1 MLRSTYQQGA
11 AMNLNSVMI
20 GSEDAK
26 RLADYYT
33 KLFGEPDWS
42 EQGFTGWQ
50 LGAGSLTVGPHDEV
64 KGSNPDPGRIICNI
78 ETADVQGE
86 FERVEKAGAIVVREP
101 YEPRP
106 GGGMWIATLAD
117 LDNNYFQLMSPMG
130 PSAD

>member
-1 MLRSTYQQGA
+1 
-11 AMNLNSVMI
+11 MNLNSVMI

-78 ETADVQGE
+78 ETADVNRTSRARG
-86 FERVEKAGAIVVREP
+86 KACGSR
-101 YEPRP
+101 R
-106 GGGMWIATLAD
+106 
-117 LDNNYFQLMSPMG
+117 SPI
-130 PSAD
+130 STTTTSS

>member
-1 MLRSTYQQGA
+1 
-11 AMNLNSVMI
+11 MNLNSVMI

-33 KLFGEPDWS
+33 QLFGEPDWS

-64 KGSNPDPGRIICNI
+64 KGSNADPGRIICNI
-78 ETADVQGE
+78 ETADVRGE

-101 YEPRP
+101 YEMELTLTGLAF
-106 GGGMWIATLAD
+106 GGSIVLQSQNCNPVLVPFTFRVLVGRQTKSL
-117 LDNNYFQLMSPMG
+117 
-130 PSAD
+130 